1 MSEAKTTF
9 VTGAGSGIGRAAALR
24 LAARGDSLA
33 LFDRSAEGLAESVA
47 AIQAGGVGHT
57 PIAIVGDVGSDDV
70 VAGAFVRT
78 ADEIGT
84 LDAVVAC
91 AGIEVTGAIPD
102 MAIEDWHR
110 VLSVNLTGVF
120 LTARHGIR
128 AMRGGGGSF
137 VAISSDGGVQG
148 SSDWGAYCATKHGV
162 IGLVRCLALDHGRE
176 GIRANCVCPGLTRTP
191 MADRVLAD
199 AADPVAEERAWT
211 RLVPAG
217 RLGRAEE
224 IADAVAFLTSAESS
238 FVNGHSLVAD
248 GGATA
253 GYFFEPV

>member
-1 MSEAKTTF
+1 MSNTKTAF
-9 VTGAGSGIGRAAALR
+9 VTGAGSGIGRAVALR
-24 LAARGDSLA
+24 LASRGDSMA
-33 LFDRSAEGLAESVA
+33 LFDRSADGLAETVAKVDEGGHEGA
-47 AIQAGGVGHT
+47 AIAL
-57 PIAIVGDVGSDDV
+57 VGDVGSDEDV
-70 VAGAFVRT
+70 TAAFAQT
-78 ADEIGT
+78 ADQLGP

-91 AGIEVTGAIPD
+91 AGIEVTGAIPE

-110 VLSVNLTGVF
+110 VVSVNLTGVF

-128 AMRGGGGSF
+128 ALRERGGSF

-148 SSDWGAYCATKHGV
+148 SSEWGAYCATKHGV

-176 GIRANCVCPGLTRTP
+176 GIRANCVCPGLTSTP

-199 AADPVAEERAWT
+199 SADPAAEEQAWT

-217 RLGRAEE
+217 RLGRPEE
-224 IADAVAFLTSAESS
+224 IAGAVAFLTSEDSS
-238 FVNGHSLVAD
+238 FVSGHSLVAD

-253 GYFFEPV
+253 GYFFEP